1 MLPGSKDLAA
11 LPRLPKTVALHPLA
25 GNVTLTTT
33 LFGTGP
39 YVVHTSSDL
48 VVTVDSALDKA
59 ASGTGRTPAGTDEP
73 IDCGRLD
80 LTVDPPTPL
89 LALSLV
95 RKGRLPSCWHLNK
108 PQDPEFQDRVV
119 HALRRYLATLPAPQ
133 PSNPTTSPAQP
144 SSPAATPTTA
154 ATAGVKTVTVPATV
168 RWVDT
173 GVRVEK
179 GRGLKIQATGSWRPD
194 QVTGPVGGDGAP
206 QPWPTTS

>member
-108 PQDPEFQDRVV
+108 PKTQSSRT
-119 HALRRYLATLPAPQ
+119 ALFTRCGGTSQPCQPPNRQTQPPPRHSHPARPRRQRRRQ
-133 PSNPTTSPAQP
+133 P
-144 SSPAATPTTA
+144 
-154 ATAGVKTVTVPATV
+154 
-168 RWVDT
+168 
-173 GVRVEK
+173 
-179 GRGLKIQATGSWRPD
+179 LGSRL
-194 QVTGPVGGDGAP
+194 
-206 QPWPTTS
+206 